1 MNKEFPKIKSLV
13 RNAKSALIASHLD
26 PDGDALG
33 SMLALGQA
41 LEQLGLAVT
50 CYCADQLPKL
60 YRFLPGSERIKREL
74 VLGQHFDLFFI
85 VDSSDLARIGD
96 KLEPRHL
103 APVIINIDHHPDN
116 SRFGDINYVMQTSSA
131 AEEIFDLCQYLKVR
145 IDKRLADCLYAALIT
160 DTGNFRYENTSAKT
174 FLMAAELLR
183 AGVDTHE
190 ITTRI
195 YDTKSIS
202 SVKVCARALNEI
214 KFSPDKKVAWTVVTE
229 TMMHETGAKS
239 EDLVG
244 IVDRIRAID
253 GVEVAVVFRE
263 DNGRVKIN
271 FRAKEKA
278 NVSEIARRF
287 GGGGHH
293 KAAGAVV
300 AGETAAVVEKVIL
313 EVLKYFRAASFLVE

>member
-1 MNKEFPKIKSLV
+1 MNKELPKIKSLV
-13 RNAKSALIASHLD
+13 KNAKSALIACHLD
-26 PDGDALG
+26 PDGDAIG
-33 SMLALGQA
+33 SMLALAQA
-41 LEQLGLAVT
+41 LEQFGLAVT
-50 CYCADQLPKL
+50 CYCADQFPRV
-60 YRFLPGSERIKREL
+60 YRFLPGSDRIKREL
-74 VLGQHFDLFFI
+74 LLGQHFDLFFI
-85 VDSSDLARIGD
+85 VDSSDISRIGD

-116 SRFGDINYVMQTSSA
+116 NRFGDVNYVMNTSSV
-131 AEEIFDLCQYLKVR
+131 AEEIFDLCQYLKVK

-160 DTGNFRYENTSAKT
+160 DTGNFRYENTSART

-183 AGVDTHE
+183 AGVNTHE
-190 ITTRI
+190 ITTLI
-195 YDTKSIS
+195 YDTKTIS
-202 SVKVCARALNEI
+202 SVKVAARALSEI

-229 TMMHETGAKS
+229 ALMHETGART

-244 IVDRIRAID
+244 IVDRIRSID
-253 GVEVAVVFRE
+253 GVEVAIVFRE
-263 DNGRVKIN
+263 DNGKVKIN
-271 FRAKEKA
+271 FRAKDKS

-313 EVLKYFRAASFLVE
+313 EVLKYFRAASFLV